1 MFFLIFTLWYGWN
14 DKKVEVNCI
23 NNLFENNTFNIV
35 FFGNSTVD
43 NYEAPNYLT
52 SLEFLTFGNK
62 NKFWSNNLSEGGSK
76 LSDQVAIFLEHIPK
90 LEIKPSIIF
99 FINGYHEFTSIQ
111 YNRNPKYNFYWTTTI
126 NNRIHKPITF
136 FYQAILDRSEILK
149 FIFNKL
155 LNIKHSRNK
164 LLEVYK
170 KNYYG
175 DQRIYLSKKIAENIC

>member
-1 MFFLIFTLWYGWN
+1 MQWNPRYGWN

-23 NNLFENNTFNIV
+23 NNLFENDTINIV
-35 FFGNSTVD
+35 FFGDSTVD

-62 NKFWSNNLSEGGSK
+62 NKFRSINLSEGGSR
-76 LSDQVAIFLEHIPK
+76 LSDQVVIFLEHIPK

-111 YNRNPKYNFYWTTTI
+111 YNGNPKYNFYWTTTI